1 MSNPDRRGL
10 TSPPATPWDN
20 AIRLRDIL
28 EGVRQVL
35 RGAFS
40 EAVWVFA
47 EAHEIRRVEKGHVY
61 LTLVDAQE
69 DQVST
74 KAILWAGD
82 GGQHLAD
89 REEERGE
96 PLRKGEKIII
106 LCSPEYHT
114 RYGFQADRRRYSIC

>member
-1 MSNPDRRGL
+1 
-10 TSPPATPWDN
+10 
-20 AIRLRDIL
+20 
-28 EGVRQVL
+28 VL

-74 KAILWAGD
+74 KAILWAGE

-89 REEERGE
+89 REEERAAEKGGKDHH
-96 PLRKGEKIII
+96 PLLARVSHQIRI
-106 LCSPEYHT
+106 
-114 RYGFQADRRRYSIC
+114 QADRRRYSIC

>member
-74 KAILWAGD
+74 KAILWAPNLPAQV
-82 GGQHLAD
+82 GGTISKTAIEIQWWLWQRWD
-89 REEERGE
+89 TTT
-96 PLRKGEKIII
+96 
-106 LCSPEYHT
+106 Y
-114 RYGFQADRRRYSIC
+114 